1 MGLFAMTTYI
11 ARRVLQMIPVLIG
24 ISVIVFLLIRL
35 GGDPTLQLVPEYF
48 TEEQI
53 AEVRADYGYDR
64 PILVQ
69 YGDFVSRAIRGDF
82 GYSFHNRQPAWD
94 MVIDRFPRTVQ
105 LALAAVI
112 LAITVSVPLGIV
124 AALKRNTAID
134 VVVTGLSV
142 WGRSLPNFWLG
153 IMLILLFA
161 VTLGWFPVS
170 GTGRFSNRPFIAHL
184 FLPAFTLSFG
194 LITTLTRLIRSA
206 MLEVMREDHV
216 RTARAKG
223 QLEHRVIARHVL
235 RNALIPVVT
244 VLGLQIGWLLGG
256 AVIVEEVFAWPGMG
270 RLMLSSI
277 MARDNAVVQ
286 AALFVS
292 ALVIMASNLIVDV
305 TYTFLDPRIRY
316 A

>member
-1 MGLFAMTTYI
+1 MTTYI

-24 ISVIVFLLIRL
+24 ISVIVFLLVRL
-35 GGDPTLQLVPEYF
+35 AGDPVLQLVPEYF

-53 AEVRADYGYDR
+53 TEVRADYGFDR
-64 PILVQ
+64 PIVIQ
-69 YGDFVSRAIRGDF
+69 YLDFVRRAVQGDF

-94 MVIDRFPRTVQ
+94 MVTSRLPRTAQ
-105 LALAAVI
+105 LAAA
-112 LAITVSVPLGIV
+112 AIVMSLVMSVPLGII
-124 AALKRNTAID
+124 AALKRNTVID

-161 VTLGWFPVS
+161 VALGWFPVS
-170 GTGRFSNRPFIAHL
+170 GTGEFSNRSFLAHL

-194 LITTLTRLIRSA
+194 LTTTLTRLIRSA
-206 MLEVMREDHV
+206 MLEVMGEDHV

-223 QLEHRVIARHVL
+223 QREGRVIAHHVL

-244 VLGLQIGWLLGG
+244 VLGLQVGWLLGG
-256 AVIVEEVFAWPGMG
+256 AVIIEEVFAWPGMG

-292 ALVIMASNLIVDV
+292 ALIIMASNLIVDV

-316 A
+316 S

>member
-1 MGLFAMTTYI
+1 MTTYI
-11 ARRVLQMIPVLIG
+11 ARRLLQMIPVLLG
-24 ISVIVFLLIRL
+24 ISIIVFVLIRL
-35 GGDPTLQLVPEYF
+35 GGDPVLQLVPEYF
-48 TEEQI
+48 TQEQI
-53 AEVRADYGYDR
+53 AQVRADYGFDR

-69 YGDFVSRAIRGDF
+69 YLEFMGRAVRGDF
-82 GYSFHNRQPAWD
+82 GYSFHHRQPAWD
-94 MVIDRFPRTVQ
+94 MVAARLPRTAQ
-105 LALAAVI
+105 LAFAAIALAVV
-112 LAITVSVPLGIV
+112 VSVPLGII
-124 AALKRNTAID
+124 AALRRNTIID
-134 VVVTGLSV
+134 VLVTGLSV

-153 IMLILLFA
+153 IMFILLFG

-170 GTGRFSNRPFIAHL
+170 GTGEFSNRPFIAHL
-184 FLPAFTLSFG
+184 FLPALTLSFG

-206 MLEVMREDHV
+206 MLEVLREDHV

-223 QLEHRVIARHVL
+223 QVEHRVILRHVL

-244 VLGLQIGWLLGG
+244 VLGLQVGWLLGG
-256 AVIVEEVFAWPGMG
+256 AVIIEDVFAWPGLG
-270 RLMLSSI
+270 RLMLTSI

-292 ALVIMASNLIVDV
+292 ALVIMAANLIVDI

>member
-1 MGLFAMTTYI
+1 MTTYI
-11 ARRVLQMIPVLIG
+11 ARRLLQMIPVLLG

-35 GGDPTLQLVPEYF
+35 GGDPVLQLVPDYF

-53 AEVRADYGYDR
+53 AEVRADYGFDR

-69 YGDFVSRAIRGDF
+69 YFEFISRAVRGDF

-94 MVIDRFPRTVQ
+94 MVTARLPRTAQ
-105 LALAAVI
+105 LAFAAILLSIVI
-112 LAITVSVPLGIV
+112 SLPLGII
-124 AALKRNTAID
+124 AALKRNSWVD
-134 VVVTGLSV
+134 VVVTALSV

-153 IMLILLFA
+153 IMLILLFS

-170 GTGRFSNRPFIAHL
+170 GTGEFSNRPFLVHL
-184 FLPAFTLSFG
+184 FLPSFTLAFG
-194 LITTLTRLIRSA
+194 LITTLTRLVRSA
-206 MLEVMREDHV
+206 MREVIREDHV

-223 QLEHRVIARHVL
+223 QSEPRVIFGHVL
-235 RNALIPVVT
+235 RNAMIPVVT

-256 AVIVEEVFAWPGMG
+256 AVIIEDVFAWPGLG

-286 AALFVS
+286 ATLFVS
-292 ALVIMASNLIVDV
+292 ALIIMVSNLLVDV
-305 TYTFLDPRIRY
+305 TYSFLDPRIRFT
-316 A
+316 

>member
-1 MGLFAMTTYI
+1 MTTFI
-11 ARRVLQMIPVLIG
+11 LRRLLQMIPVLFG
-24 ISVIVFLLIRL
+24 ISIIVFLLIRL
-35 GGDPTLQLVPEYF
+35 GGDPVRALVPEYF

-53 AEVRADYGYDR
+53 AEVRADYGFDR
-64 PILVQ
+64 PIVVQ
-69 YGDFVSRAIRGDF
+69 YFDFISRAVRGDF
-82 GYSFHNRQPAWD
+82 GMSFHHRQPAWT
-94 MVIDRFPRTVQ
+94 MVTDRLPRTAQ
-105 LALAAVI
+105 LAFAAIVLALVVSIPLGVLAA
-112 LAITVSVPLGIV
+112 LT
-124 AALKRNTAID
+124 RNTPAD
-134 VVVTGLSV
+134 LLVTGVSV

-161 VTLGWFPVS
+161 VNLGWFPVS
-170 GTGRFSNRPFIAHL
+170 GTGEFSNRPFIAHL
-184 FLPAFTLSFG
+184 FLPALTLAFG

-206 MLEVMREDHV
+206 MLEILGEDHV

-223 QLEHRVIARHVL
+223 QSEPRVVLRHVL

-256 AVIVEEVFAWPGMG
+256 AVIVEDVFAWPGIG
-270 RLMLSSI
+270 RLMLTSI

-292 ALVIMASNLIVDV
+292 ALIIMTSNLLVDIV
-305 TYTFLDPRIRY
+305 YTFLDPRIRY

>member
-1 MGLFAMTTYI
+1 MTTYV
-11 ARRVLQMIPVLIG
+11 ARRLLQMIPVLLG

-35 GGDPTLQLVPEYF
+35 GGDPVLQLVPDYF

-53 AEVRADYGYDR
+53 AEVRADYGFDR
-64 PILVQ
+64 PILIQ
-69 YGDFVSRAIRGDF
+69 YIEFVSRAVRGDF

-94 MVIDRFPRTVQ
+94 MVTARLPRTAQ
-105 LALAAVI
+105 LALAAIVLSIVI
-112 LAITVSVPLGIV
+112 SLPLGII
-124 AALKRNTAID
+124 AALKRNTLID
-134 VVVTGLSV
+134 VLVTGLSV

-161 VTLGWFPVS
+161 VNLGWFPVS
-170 GTGRFSNRPFIAHL
+170 GTGEFSNRPFLSHL
-184 FLPAFTLSFG
+184 FLPAFTLAFG
-194 LITTLTRLIRSA
+194 LITTLTRLVRSA

-223 QLEHRVIARHVL
+223 QSEPRVIAGHVL

-256 AVIVEEVFAWPGMG
+256 AVIIEEVFAWPGMG

-292 ALVIMASNLIVDV
+292 ALIIMASNLIVDL
-305 TYTFLDPRIRY
+305 TYSFLDPRIRY

>member
-1 MGLFAMTTYI
+1 MTTFI
-11 ARRVLQMIPVLIG
+11 LRRLLQMIPVLFG
-24 ISVIVFLLIRL
+24 ISIIVFLLIRL
-35 GGDPTLQLVPEYF
+35 GGDPVRALVPEYF

-53 AEVRADYGYDR
+53 AEVRADYGFDR
-64 PILVQ
+64 PIFVQ
-69 YGDFVSRAIRGDF
+69 YVDFISRAIRGDF
-82 GYSFHNRQPAWD
+82 GMSFHHRQPAWT
-94 MVIDRFPRTVQ
+94 MVTDRLPRTAQLAFAAIV
-105 LALAAVI
+105 LALA
-112 LAITVSVPLGIV
+112 VSIPLGV
-124 AALKRNTAID
+124 LAALTRNTPAD
-134 VVVTGLSV
+134 LLVTGLSV

-161 VTLGWFPVS
+161 VNLGWFPVS
-170 GTGRFSNRPFIAHL
+170 GTGEFSNRPFIAHL
-184 FLPAFTLSFG
+184 FLPALTLAFG

-206 MLEVMREDHV
+206 MLEIMGEDHV

-223 QLEHRVIARHVL
+223 QSEAVVVFRHVF

-256 AVIVEEVFAWPGMG
+256 AVIVEDVFAWPGIG
-270 RLMLSSI
+270 RLMLTSI

-292 ALVIMASNLIVDV
+292 ALIIMTSNLLVDV
-305 TYTFLDPRIRY
+305 VYTFLDPRIRY